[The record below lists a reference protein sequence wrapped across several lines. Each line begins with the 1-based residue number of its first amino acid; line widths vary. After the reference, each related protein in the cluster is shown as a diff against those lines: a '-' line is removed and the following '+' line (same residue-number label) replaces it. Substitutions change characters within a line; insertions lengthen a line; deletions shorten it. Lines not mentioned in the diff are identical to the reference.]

1 MNNDFNLGGGMPDL
15 SKPSIDPRDYKTI
28 KCSNCGSITFIPGS
42 VIKEIPGSAVGQAGE
57 PVLFPLNV
65 YICSECH
72 KIIDFDIKAYKLEKD
87 LENEKDLKNKE
98 EIKTEKTSSLI
109 L

>member
-1 MNNDFNLGGGMPDL
+1 MNDFNLGSGMPDL

-28 KCSNCGSITFIPGS
+28 RCSKCGNITFVPGC

-57 PVLFPLNV
+57 PVIVPLNV

-72 KIIDFDIKAYKLEKD
+72 TIIDFDIKAYKLEND
-87 LENEKDLKNKE
+87 INNENKSKTKE
-98 EIKTEKTSSLI
+98 ETKSSLI